1 MRTIPLQM
9 IEDGGKFRFPG
20 KKTIFTKANNLAM
33 IGIEGHKEDGSAYIE
48 NRPACMC
55 KTRDGKIF
63 NQDWFSLV
71 EEIGV

>member
-9 IEDGGKFRFPG
+9 IDDGGKFRFPG
-20 KKTIFTKANNLAM
+20 KRAVFTKTNNLAL
-33 IGIEGHKEDGSAYIE
+33 IGVEGRKEDGSVYVE
-48 NRPACMC
+48 NRPACTC

-71 EEIGV
+71 EEIY